1 MAKNGLKRGGS
12 TRGLA
17 CGLAAIVVVPL
28 ILGHLAAGALAQD
41 RGSVNPQ
48 PLPPLANP
56 NSPTTPAK
64 ELFGRKPDP
73 APMAVRSIG
82 FYSKGCLAGANA
94 LPIDGDAWQVMRLSR
109 NRNWGHPA
117 LVAVLERISRQARQ
131 EGVWNGLLV
140 GDMSQPRGGPMR
152 TGHASHQI
160 GLDADI
166 WLTPM
171 PNRTLNRSE
180 RENMSA
186 VDMVRPDRL
195 DIDPNVFSQR
205 QVELVRIAAQQREV
219 ERIFVNAA
227 IKKAMCRM
235 ATGNRSWLAKV
246 RPYYQHNYHFHVRI
260 TCPAGSEGCT
270 PQDPPP
276 SGDGCDQLDYWF
288 SDAVLHPKPNP
299 NWKPRPPLT
308 MAQLPD
314 ACRAVLNAK

>member
-1 MAKNGLKRGGS
+1 M
-12 TRGLA
+12 
-17 CGLAAIVVVPL
+17 VPL